1 MMPLDLAGF
10 TRALRAT
17 TPVGDDDTDFEPR
30 RYKYARLAQVSL
42 LDTYYNAADDACP
55 DFVFWPTPTT
65 ADLMRDV
72 GLLLRKGPTGFSV
85 LYDQRRRVGLLDYL
99 RAQYSEPPEA
109 VRTCCPDLHRR
120 TGQAGV
126 WTRLSF
132 VLALQNP
139 QFLNFTDLPIGLS
152 PSRLNFYFTNQEA
165 HRQRDLGVLLNPGPY
180 VRSPVQAR
188 DKPKPGVTQL
198 LPVVDGQYR
207 VPMGFNGVMAD
218 CVRVLDVRGEVVC
231 CKPRCVS
238 RGHAVTHAPQT
249 HCVDQQ
255 YIDFS
260 VLPLGKYQIQWA
272 SGEQVTRSLTVLYTD
287 TYPIPLAFVD
297 LFITDPTVLRPPAV
311 PTPDDSGLF
320 PVRNLWSDKPE
331 VVSLNYHLRFRRR
344 ATTWNYY
351 VVSAREITDLRIEGS
366 ASFSGP
372 TRVKLPS
379 GKLAYLFVSDDD
391 LVLEQQSRYRF
402 ALYGTPADSARD
414 TALYDPL
421 PLAAPSQVVAERAT
435 HVGLATANRAD
446 VYVYL

>member
-1 MMPLDLAGF
+1 MMRLDLTSF

-17 TPVGDDDTDFEPR
+17 TPVGDDDNAFEPR
-30 RYKYARLAQVSL
+30 RYKYARLAQLSL
-42 LDTYYNAADDACP
+42 LDTYYNAAEDACP
-55 DFVFWPTPTT
+55 DFVCWPTPTT
-65 ADLMRDV
+65 ADLMHDV

-85 LYDQRRRVGLLDYL
+85 LYDQRRREGLLDYL
-99 RAQYSEPPEA
+99 RAQYAEPPED
-109 VRTCCPDLHRR
+109 VRACCPDPHRR
-120 TGQAGV
+120 TGQPGV

-165 HRQRDLGVLLNPGPY
+165 HRQRNLGLLLNPGPY

-188 DKPKPGVTQL
+188 DMPKPGVSQL
-198 LPVVDGQYR
+198 LPVVDGQYP
-207 VPMGFNGVMAD
+207 VPMGFGDALAD

-231 CKPRCVS
+231 CKPRCVT
-238 RGHAVTHAPQT
+238 REHDVTRAPET

-255 YIDFS
+255 YLDFS
-260 VLPLGKYQIQWA
+260 VLPLGRYQIQWLV
-272 SGEQVTRSLTVLYTD
+272 GEQVARSLTVLYTD

-297 LFITDPTVLRPPAV
+297 LFITDPSVLRPPSAT
-311 PTPDDSGLF
+311 PPDDSGLF

-331 VVSLNYHLRFRRR
+331 VVGLNYRLRFRRR

-351 VVSAREITDLRIEGS
+351 VVSARELQDLRIEGS
-366 ASFSGP
+366 AGFSGP
-372 TRVKLPS
+372 TRVTLAN
-379 GKLAYLFVSDDD
+379 GKPAYRFVSEES
-391 LVLEQQSRYRF
+391 LAIEQRSRYRL

-421 PLAAPSQVVAERAT
+421 PLAAPAQVLAERAP
-435 HVGLATANRAD
+435 HVGLATASRAD